1 MVGPA
6 AGNPPA
12 PLLMTIGQGHSQVEG
27 GGSGRSLLL
36 VAVFAVLV
44 LVETASGLPVYAQP
58 GPGGQPAEPAGTYR
72 RPLGND
78 PATLDPARIADI
90 YGRAIAQQVFDG
102 LVRFDQT
109 LTITPGLAEFW
120 RASRDGLT
128 WTFTL
133 RKGVKFHHGRE
144 ASADDVVFSLTRIL
158 DPRLKSGAAD
168 LFASVKGA
176 AEFRDGRA
184 KAVAGFIAVD
194 RYTVQIAL
202 TEPFVGFAN
211 VLAVGH
217 AKILPRDLV
226 ERDPDRFGQAPSGTG
241 PFRFERWERGKEI
254 TLVANREYFGGAPR
268 LARIVYRVFPGEQS
282 EAMYEE
288 FRRGHLE
295 DTPVPA
301 RNYRRIIAEGGHVHV
316 KRPMISVRFYG
327 FNTRVKP
334 LNDRRVRQALNHAID
349 REGLIEE
356 LSFGRFALARGILPP
371 GTLGFNPKLAG
382 YAYDPL
388 RARQLLQD
396 AGYPGGRGLPPV
408 EIWAGSKTD
417 PVLREHELVRR
428 ALDAV
433 GVRAEFR
440 YLTDWPQY
448 AKKLAAGECPVFL
461 YALFADVPDPDT
473 FLGKLHSR
481 SPQNFFGY
489 VNHTVDELLAEARR
503 EPDAPRRVDLYRRA
517 EQLVVDD
524 APLLPIFHYTYDR
537 LFQPYVKSVEVSGLG
552 DPYIPFRKIWLDRR

>member
-1 MVGPA
+1 V
-6 AGNPPA
+6 
-12 PLLMTIGQGHSQVEG
+12 V
-27 GGSGRSLLL
+27 SLLA
-36 VAVFAVLV
+36 AVGVR
-44 LVETASGLPVYAQP
+44 G
-58 GPGGQPAEPAGTYR
+58 EPKEPTGTYR
-72 RPLGND
+72 RPLGNE
-78 PATLDPARIADI
+78 PSTLDPGRVGDI
-90 YGRAIAQQVFDG
+90 YGRPIAQQVFDG

-120 RASRDGLT
+120 RASRDGMT

-144 ASADDVVFSLTRIL
+144 LVADDVVFSLTRLL
-158 DPRLKSGAAD
+158 DPRLKSAGAD
-168 LFASVKGA
+168 QFTSIKGA

-184 KAVAGFIAVD
+184 KSVSGLVAVD
-194 RYTVQIAL
+194 RHTVQIVL
-202 TEPFVGFAN
+202 NEPYVGFAN
-211 VLAVGH
+211 VLAIGH
-217 AKILPRDLV
+217 AKIVPRDLV
-226 ERDPDRFGQAPSGTG
+226 EREPERFGQAPKGTG

-254 TLVANREYFGGAPR
+254 VLTANREYFGGSPH

-282 EAMYEE
+282 DAMYDE
-288 FRRGHLE
+288 FKRGNLE
-295 DTPVPA
+295 DTPVPVK
-301 RNYRRIIAEGGHVHV
+301 NYRRIIAESGHVHV

-327 FNTRVKP
+327 FNTRIKP
-334 LNDRRVRQALNHAID
+334 LDDRRVRQALNHAID
-349 REGLIEE
+349 REGLIDE
-356 LSFGRFALARGILPP
+356 LSSGRFALARGILPP

-382 YAYDPL
+382 YAYDPA

-396 AGYPGGRGLPPV
+396 AGYPGGRGLPPI
-408 EIWAGSKTD
+408 EIWANVKND

-433 GVRAEFR
+433 GIRAEFR
-440 YLTDWPQY
+440 YLGDWPQY

-473 FLGKLHSR
+473 FLSKLHSR
-481 SPQNFFGY
+481 SAQNFFGY
-489 VNHTVDELLAEARR
+489 ANRTVDELLAEARK
-503 EPDAPRRVDLYRRA
+503 EADAPRRVELYRRA

-552 DPYIPFRKIWLDRR
+552 DPYIPFRRIWLDRP

>member
-1 MVGPA
+1 MRDRRVRCGRGGRRWKRPVLLAVA
-6 AGNPPA
+6 ALALFLAATTGW
-12 PLLMTIGQGHSQVEG
+12 SQP
-27 GGSGRSLLL
+27 RS
-36 VAVFAVLV
+36 
-44 LVETASGLPVYAQP
+44 
-58 GPGGQPAEPAGTYR
+58 PAGTYR
-72 RPLGND
+72 RPLGNE

-90 YGRAIAQQVFDG
+90 YGRPIAQQVFDG

-109 LTITPGLAEFW
+109 LTIAPGLAEFW

-133 RKGVKFHHGRE
+133 RKDVKFHHGRE
-144 ASADDVVFSLTRIL
+144 VVADDVVFSLTRIL
-158 DPRLKSGAAD
+158 DPRLKSAAAD
-168 LFASVKGA
+168 LFASIKGA
-176 AEFRDGRA
+176 AEFRAGRT
-184 KAVAGFIAVD
+184 KSVTGLVAVD
-194 RYTVQIAL
+194 PRTVQITL
-202 TEPFVGFAN
+202 NEPFVGFAN
-211 VLAVGH
+211 LLAVGH
-217 AKILPRDLV
+217 AKIVPRDVV
-226 ERDPDRFGQAPSGTG
+226 ERDADQFGHAPSGTG

-254 TLVANREYFGGAPR
+254 VLAANPDYFGGTPH
-268 LARIVYRVFPGEQS
+268 LARIVYRIFPGEQS

-295 DTPVPA
+295 DTPVPV
-301 RNYRRIIAEGGHVHV
+301 RNYRRIVAEGDHVHV

-327 FNTRVKP
+327 FNTRVRP

-382 YAYDPL
+382 YAYDPP

-396 AGYPGGRGLPPV
+396 AGYPGGRGLPPI
-408 EIWAGSKTD
+408 EIWANVKNG

-428 ALDAV
+428 ALEAV

-448 AKKLAAGECPVFL
+448 SKKLAAGECPVFL

-473 FLGKLHSR
+473 FLGKLHSQ
-481 SPQNFFGY
+481 SGQNFFGY
-489 VNHTVDELLAEARR
+489 ANRTVDELLMQARR
-503 EPDAPRRVDLYRRA
+503 EPDAPRRVELYRRA
-517 EQLVVDD
+517 EQLIVDD

>member
-1 MVGPA
+1 
-6 AGNPPA
+6 
-12 PLLMTIGQGHSQVEG
+12 MTLGRGRPRDDG
-27 GGSGRSLLL
+27 GGGGRSLLL
-36 VAVFAVLV
+36 VASLALLV
-44 LVETASGLPVYAQP
+44 LVDATGLPVARA
-58 GPGGQPAEPAGTYR
+58 QPAEPAGIYR

-109 LTITPGLAEFW
+109 LTIAPALAEFW

-144 ASADDVVFSLTRIL
+144 VTADDVVFSLTRIL

-176 AEFRDGRA
+176 PEFRDGRA
-184 KAVAGFIAVD
+184 KTVAGIVALD
-194 RYTVQIAL
+194 RHTVQITL
-202 TEPFVGFAN
+202 TEPFVGFAS

-226 ERDPDRFGQAPSGTG
+226 ERDADHFGQAPSGTG
-241 PFRFERWERGKEI
+241 PFRFERWERGKE
-254 TLVANREYFGGAPR
+254 LVLTANRDYFGGAPR

-282 EAMYEE
+282 DAMYDE
-288 FRRGHLE
+288 FRRGQLE
-295 DTPVPA
+295 DSPVPV
-301 RNYRRIIAEGGHVHV
+301 RNYRRIIADGGHVHV

-334 LNDRRVRQALNHAID
+334 LNDRRVRQALNHALD

-382 YAYDPL
+382 YAHDPQ
-388 RARQLLQD
+388 RARQLLQE
-396 AGYPGGRGLPPV
+396 AGYPGGRGLPPIQ
-408 EIWAGSKTD
+408 IWAGAKND

-428 ALDAV
+428 ALEAV
-433 GVRAEFR
+433 GMRAEFR

-448 AKKLAAGECPVFL
+448 VKKLTAGECPVFL

-473 FLGKLHSR
+473 FLGKLHSQN
-481 SPQNFFGY
+481 PQNFFGY
-489 VNHTVDELLAEARR
+489 ANRTVDDLLNEARR
-503 EPDAPRRVDLYRRA
+503 EPDASRRVELYRRA

-552 DPYIPFRKIWLDRR
+552 DPYIPFRKIWLERR